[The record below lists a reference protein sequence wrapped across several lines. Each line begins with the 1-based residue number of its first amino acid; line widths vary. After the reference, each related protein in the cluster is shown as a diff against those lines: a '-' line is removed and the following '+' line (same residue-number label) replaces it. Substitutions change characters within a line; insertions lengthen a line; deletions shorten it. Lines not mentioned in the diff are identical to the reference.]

1 MAAEPVI
8 PPGSLIVTPKD
19 MWDRIS
25 EIQETGHRTESAVN
39 ELRLTVNPEL
49 RDLRQDVD
57 TNTAR
62 VTALEKEL
70 PRNGEARITALEQ
83 HSWASRWLPTGV
95 SAVLT
100 AALTGLIMYGIGQWI
115 THG

>member
-1 MAAEPVI
+1 MTEPVI
-8 PPGSLIVTPKD
+8 PPGSVIVTPDD
-19 MWDRIS
+19 MWETIR
-25 EIQETGHRTESAVN
+25 EIQTTGHRTESAIN
-39 ELRLTVNPEL
+39 DLRLTVNPEL
-49 RDLRQDVD
+49 HNLRQDED
-57 TNTAR
+57 ATMQR
-62 VTALEKEL
+62 VTALEREM